1 MKFANFFP
9 EFFRTRT
16 LWSGL
21 VVSHVFV
28 VFASEIL
35 RREKKKYKFNLGNVP
50 KMSMSRSNLRYIL
63 TLMTLISPVTFL
75 IFFFDF

>member
-63 TLMTLISPVTFL
+63 TYDAYFSGHLSQ
-75 IFFFDF
+75 FFFDF